1 MFITFLKLEYFFKNF
16 KFIGFNPNK
25 SSVTKI
31 WPSQFIEEPIPIV
44 GILTEDVISFA
55 KDFSTHS
62 NTIENTPE
70 DSKIFASFKI
80 LFLSAIF
87 FP

>member
-1 MFITFLKLEYFFKNF
+1 M
-16 KFIGFNPNK
+16 
-25 SSVTKI
+25 
-31 WPSQFIEEPIPIV
+31 PIV
-44 GILTEDVISFA
+44 GILIEDVISFA

-62 NTIENTPE
+62 NTIENTPK

-87 FP
+87 FPLDLNFPFSDWVIFLNDPLLEFYFL